1 MGSPDEDEIRAINW
15 VARASR
21 PVGSL
26 ADPAVVCQCDIS
38 DALMVN
44 LNGTPAAPEYF
55 SRRRVTLRRPAAR
68 VSGLASGLAPAVR
81 PAGSAEAPALKGLR
95 LR

>member
-44 LNGTPAAPEYF
+44 LNGTPAA
-55 SRRRVTLRRPAAR
+55 R
-68 VSGLASGLAPAVR
+68 VSGLASGLPSLSGPLGWQRVSGAQGRVPKIV
-81 PAGSAEAPALKGLR
+81 SAKRVGTIFGCP
-95 LR
+95 